1 MNASV
6 VPRAPANPL
15 ELPWNALNV
24 NQVSSSQKKAV
35 HHAISVLL
43 GPIRMSLDRRHAR
56 VVL

>member
-24 NQVSSSQKKAV
+24 NQAGRPSQADLFTASRFLRFPCFLVFSFHCK
-35 HHAISVLL
+35 
-43 GPIRMSLDRRHAR
+43 
-56 VVL
+56 